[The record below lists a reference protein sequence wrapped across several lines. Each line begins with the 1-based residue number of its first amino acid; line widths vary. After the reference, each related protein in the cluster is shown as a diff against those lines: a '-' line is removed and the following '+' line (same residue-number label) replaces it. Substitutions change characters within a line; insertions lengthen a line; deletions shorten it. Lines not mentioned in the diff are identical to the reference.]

1 MEYVFKVIFCQRQRR
16 RWRVNDPFCGYQAV
30 LVSSSVQD
38 HLHTEGPSPRE
49 RVNVC
54 CIHKVCLLTFWLIAL
69 YPGRN
74 TATPRLQQ
82 EHYSVNMSLF
92 VNADQTF
99 SCQKRHRFSPV
110 THVWLQLPEETLLTC
125 SVSLDWLGFW
135 CNSAPIAWWG
145 IRVCTE
151 WSDLM
156 ALGGLRSGSLFLFY
170 GLSRAA
176 GSTSS
181 RRTLIIASHL
191 LGHWLLAAF
200 GNGIL
205 HIMSPKYPYQ
215 SWMRWW
221 TLCS

>member
-1 MEYVFKVIFCQRQRR
+1 MWQQTWLTVSWNHISELVEFFLFHLPEISLLSTHITLPRSENHAWTCEHNAAFIKSVSRR
-16 RWRVNDPFCGYQAV
+16 
-30 LVSSSVQD
+30 S
-38 HLHTEGPSPRE
+38 
-49 RVNVC
+49 
-54 CIHKVCLLTFWLIAL
+54 WLFAL

>member
-1 MEYVFKVIFCQRQRR
+1 MFSKLFSGGGGGSVLMIHSVVIRR
-16 RWRVNDPFCGYQAV
+16 C
-30 LVSSSVQD
+30 SSRPPCRITCTLKD
-38 HLHTEGPSPRE
+38 FH

-54 CIHKVCLLTFWLIAL
+54 MFAVFIKSVYWRSWLIAL
-69 YPGRN
+69 FPGRN

-99 SCQKRHRFSPV
+99 SCQKRHRFSTV

-135 CNSAPIAWWG
+135 CNSAPISWWG

-215 SWMRWW
+215 SWMGWW